1 MPPTVSVVIPAYNA
15 ARWIEETLQSVFAQD
30 YPDYEV
36 IVVDDGSTDNTAEV
50 VARFPQVRC
59 IRKPNGGQASA
70 RNVGIRAAQGQYIA
84 FLDADDV
91 WRPEKLRVQMDLL
104 QKTGL
109 AWVHSYIYYFDG
121 QTGKPFD
128 VSKPLFSK
136 WFLRTEGNIAESL
149 MIYNR
154 IYSPTPVVK
163 RSVFDEVGFFDEAL
177 LLRNREDWEM
187 WLRIA
192 ARYPV
197 GIIRRPLAGYRVH
210 PTSSLRRED
219 LGRLFASELAV
230 VEKICAHEP
239 QLASLRNWAIAWRY
253 LQVAMFLIAQGRVTT
268 ACTFYRRALHIR
280 PHLLTALFWLACAIG
295 GPALPWATR
304 TWTKLRELRSRY
316 YTR

>member
-50 VARFPQVRC
+50 VDRFPQVRC

-84 FLDADDV
+84 FLDADDL
-91 WRPEKLRVQMDLL
+91 WLPEKLRVQMEHL

-109 AWVHSYIYYFDG
+109 AWVYSDVLAFDG
-121 QTGKPFD
+121 QTGKP
-128 VSKPLFSK
+128 LFASSK
-136 WFLRTEGNIAESL
+136 WYRLYDGDIAAQLLLLCFIS
-149 MIYNR
+149 
-154 IYSPTPVVK
+154 SPLIVE

-197 GIIRRPLAGYRVH
+197 GLIRRPLAGYRVH
-210 PTSSLRRED
+210 STSSTGSED
-219 LGRLFASELAV
+219 PARIFASELAV
-230 VEKICAHEP
+230 VEMTCAREP
-239 QLASLRNWAIAWRY
+239 RLAPLREQAIAYRCIS
-253 LQVAMFLIAQGRVTT
+253 LANRLVGLGRLST

-295 GPALPWATR
+295 GPALPWAAR
-304 TWTKLRELRSRY
+304 TWDKLREMRSRY
-316 YTR
+316 WQRLLV

>member
-70 RNVGIRAAQGQYIA
+70 RNVGIRAAQGHYIA
-84 FLDADDV
+84 FLDADDI
-91 WRPEKLRVQMDLL
+91 WLPDKLRVQMERL

-109 AWVHSYIYYFDG
+109 AWVYSDVFAFDG
-121 QTGKPFD
+121 QTGKP
-128 VSKPLFSK
+128 LFASSK
-136 WFLRTEGNIAESL
+136 WYRLYEGDIAAHLLLLCFIS
-149 MIYNR
+149 
-154 IYSPTPVVK
+154 SPLIVE
-163 RSVFDEVGFFDEAL
+163 RSVFDEVGFFNESR

-197 GIIRRPLAGYRVH
+197 GLIRRPLAGYRVH
-210 PTSSLRRED
+210 PTSSTGSED
-219 LGRLFASELAV
+219 LGRIFASELAV
-230 VEKICAHEP
+230 IEMTCAREP
-239 QLASLRNWAIAWRY
+239 HLAPLRPQALANRCISLANR
-253 LQVAMFLIAQGRVTT
+253 LVGLGRIST
-268 ACTFYRRALHIR
+268 ACSFYRRALRLWPHPR
-280 PHLLTALFWLACAIG
+280 PAFLWLACVVG
-295 GPALPWATR
+295 RPLLPWAR
-304 TWTKLRELRSRY
+304 TLSHKIRALRSRSS
-316 YTR
+316 RSIR